1 MKTMI
6 YVPEYKRTFETL
18 ADAADYLTEQ
28 TEAEA
33 AEIRCINE
41 EGRTM
46 YIDGMER
53 NEKSGF
59 FVYNAYYLGIANTP
73 DDFDFINSSEWIGEY
88 NTENEALQSDKA
100 TEALMNGKCI
110 RVDLVTALVATTCS
124 GTIEIVQKGEVI
136 RKI

>member
-18 ADAADYLTEQ
+18 SDAADYLTEQ

-41 EGRTM
+41 DGETM

-53 NEKSGF
+53 NENSGD
-59 FVYNAYYLGIANTP
+59 FVYNAYYLGIARDP
-73 DDFDFINSSEWIGEY
+73 EDFEDWIQEY
-88 NTENEALQSDKA
+88 NTEDEALQSDEATKA
-100 TEALMNGKCI
+100 LLNGKYI
-110 RVDLVTALVATTCS
+110 RVDLVATTS
-124 GTIEIVQKGEVI
+124 SETIETVQEGEV
-136 RKI
+136 RGGNRS